1 MLCIFIIYYMSIKRQ
16 CNRYVVI
23 VSKYIS
29 NVLVMYHSIFEEN
42 LYLYL
47 DHFQCTCI
55 RKYHVNV
62 LAPNPAIYQ
71 YEIFLSLDLALETCI
86 LYIIFYT

>member
-16 CNRYVVI
+16 CTRYVVI

-42 LYLYL
+42 LHFYL

-71 YEIFLSLDLALETCI
+71 YEINLSQDLALETCI
-86 LYIIFYT
+86 LYIIFYI